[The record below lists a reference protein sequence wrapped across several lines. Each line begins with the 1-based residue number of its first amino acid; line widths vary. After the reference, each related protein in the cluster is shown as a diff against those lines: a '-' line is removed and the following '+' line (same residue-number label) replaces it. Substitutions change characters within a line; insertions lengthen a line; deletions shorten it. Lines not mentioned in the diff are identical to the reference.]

1 MNDEVLVV
9 LPAYNEADIIGDTID
24 SLKTVFDRR
33 QILVVNDGS
42 TDDTSLVAE
51 KKGIRV
57 IGFPENRGKGEAMNL
72 AWQTAPS
79 DIYLFIDADLGRSAE
94 KMSVLLEPV
103 ISGFADMT
111 IADIHAPDG
120 HRGGFGF
127 VKLLAQKALLH
138 YAGIGTNCP
147 LSGQRAIRRSLIEDI
162 GGFES
167 GYGIELDLTIS
178 ALCRRSNVIEVPVKN
193 VSHRLTGRNI
203 EGFKHRGK
211 QFWQI
216 LLTIIR
222 CRKKWLRYKH
232 AF

>member
-94 KMSVLLEPV
+94 KMLSYSRLR
-103 ISGFADMT
+103 T
-111 IADIHAPDG
+111 T
-120 HRGGFGF
+120 GF
-127 VKLLAQKALLH
+127 VDTIDFSCSLKMRKS
-138 YAGIGTNCP
+138 P
-147 LSGQRAIRRSLIEDI
+147 LTVSPVTPG
-162 GGFES
+162 
-167 GYGIELDLTIS
+167 IS
-178 ALCRRSNVIEVPVKN
+178 ARICHLPVCP
-193 VSHRLTGRNI
+193 R
-203 EGFKHRGK
+203 E
-211 QFWQI
+211 
-216 LLTIIR
+216 
-222 CRKKWLRYKH
+222 
-232 AF
+232 